1 MIGAWLGALPALVI
15 AVAVLFGPGLAIGAA
30 LRLRG
35 LALWALAPVV
45 SVAVVAGLA
54 LVYGFVRVP
63 WAAWSILAGV
73 AVVVGLAWLARLL
86 LGPRPALPV
95 RDARGT
101 WLVTAGLLVG
111 GLLTAARFIVYVH
124 DPAAISKRLV
134 EALRDPDPEVRQN
147 LAVALAKI
155 GPPAIEYLIG
165 ALKDPLPER
174 RAGSAYALGL
184 IGPPVASRALM
195 DSERR
200 RSLSVIPSGSK
211 IRSRNHRSRRS
222 PLTSSTSWPS
232 VAKPWFPY
240 RNIVPGSATRR
251 SSPP

>member
-1 MIGAWLGALPALVI
+1 MIGTWLGALPALVI
-15 AVAVLFGPGLAIGAA
+15 AIAVLFGPGFAIGAA

-54 LVYGFVRVP
+54 LVYGFVKVP

-124 DPAAISKRLV
+124 DPAAISIYASRDSRDNHVAIIVINRDFEPRRIRLEV
-134 EALRDPDPEVRQN
+134 ED
-147 LAVALAKI
+147 
-155 GPPAIEYLIG
+155 
-165 ALKDPLPER
+165 DPLPQ
-174 RAGSAYALGL
+174 RAGIHRLTAANAE
-184 IGPPVASRALM
+184 PVAEPDLAAAAAGRFFL
-195 DSERR
+195 DLPP
-200 RSLSVIPSGSK
+200 LSVTLLLP
-211 IRSRNHRSRRS
+211 R
-222 PLTSSTSWPS
+222 
-232 VAKPWFPY
+232 
-240 RNIVPGSATRR
+240 
-251 SSPP
+251 